1 MLRKTY
7 YRLRHLGDGAAHGL
21 DPARIAFAGDSAGAT
36 LALYAGAELKHTGA
50 VRALALVY
58 GVYWVDVDTPS
69 WREIGN
75 GAYGLTV
82 KQMQWI
88 WDGYLDGQD
97 VDPKDPRLAPLY
109 ADLSGL
115 APTWVMVGDL
125 DPLIDDNRALVERL
139 DAAGVAHTFK
149 IEEGGD
155 PFRLDVAA
163 PVRALARLDRRG
175 RGVFAAASAGVGPAH
190 SFAIT
195 ARRCSTASK

>member
-1 MLRKTY
+1 M
-7 YRLRHLGDGAAHGL
+7 GDGAAHGL

-69 WREIGN
+69 WRAIGN

-139 DAAGVAHTFK
+139 EAAGVAHTFK
-149 IEEGGD
+149 IEEGVTH
-155 PFRLDVAA
+155 FFWMWQRLYARS
-163 PVRALARLDRRG
+163 RASIAEGGAFLKQHLRG
-175 RGVFAAASAGVGPAH
+175 
-190 SFAIT
+190 
-195 ARRCSTASK
+195 